1 MKIANKENNPY
12 QDLKFLEKERVHY
25 QGRDHV
31 IYRYQKEYSSTER
44 LKKLA
49 KYIFPTLLTC
59 CLILFHPK
67 YRQRW
72 RKILSGKGIKEIMFP
87 KRILNIDIQ
96 PPLAQAEAAIDP
108 AKTARLQEQLN
119 AHHIGLNCLHPAPL
133 VNKNCLQKDQIQ
145 AFLEE
150 VKNHHPEAYPL
161 EEKLFQSLKM
171 LSFDELQT
179 ALKQCCIQLNEM
191 LKGQNYTIGFVKNKS
206 TQWLAELALPYLDDA
221 PASSFEHATDN
232 IVDVHGE
239 QSKIEPQDR
248 CFVIFDDAA
257 YSGKQLCYIIEKLK
271 SAIAEAHQNEPCH
284 LYLVVPFISSIAK
297 KRFEEKINRVS
308 PGLVDE
314 SSKNLPKG
322 NLKIHLITTDKK
334 IKSITEIFTVKEI
347 ESLAKFAEQ
356 DEQPGPGYFD
366 GGAISKCLTF
376 TEWKTPDD
384 ASVPSTVK
392 SYYHEGQK
400 KYQFVTNFTPPYK
413 QRA

>member
-1 MKIANKENNPY
+1 MKIVNKGNNPY
-12 QDLKFLEKERVHY
+12 RDLKFLGKERVQY

-31 IYRYQKEYSSTER
+31 IYRYQKGYSSVER

-49 KYIFPTLLTC
+49 KYLFPTLFTAC
-59 CLILFHPK
+59 IILFHPK

-72 RKILSGKGIKEIMFP
+72 CKIFSGNGIKEIMFP
-87 KRILNIDIQ
+87 KRILNIDIRS
-96 PPLAQAEAAIDP
+96 PLAQAEAVIDP

-119 AHHIGLNCLHPAPL
+119 AHHIGLNCLLPAPL

-161 EEKLFQSLKM
+161 EEKLFGSLEM

-179 ALKQCCIQLNEM
+179 ALKQCCTQLNEK
-191 LKGQNYTIGFVKNKS
+191 LKGQNYTIGFVRNKS

-221 PASSFEHATDN
+221 PASCFEHATDN
-232 IVDVHGE
+232 IVDVHGK
-239 QSKIEPQDR
+239 QSKIAPQDR

-271 SAIAEAHQNEPCH
+271 SAISEAHQNEPCH

-297 KRFEEKINRVS
+297 KRFEENINQVS
-308 PGLVDE
+308 PGSVDE
-314 SSKNLPKG
+314 SLKNLPKG
-322 NLKIHLITTDKK
+322 NLNIHLITTDKK
-334 IKSITEIFTVKEI
+334 IKSITEVFSVGEI
-347 ESLAKFAEQ
+347 ENLAKFADQ
-356 DEQPGPGYFD
+356 NNQRPGYFD

-384 ASVPSTVK
+384 ASVPSNVK
-392 SYYHEGQK
+392 SYYQEGRE
-400 KYQFVTNFTPPYK
+400 KYQFVTNFLPPYK
-413 QRA
+413 QPA